1 MFQKQEE
8 QKAVSVVRLRTWV
21 SLTWGSENMEFWSAV
36 VRAGDL
42 PSLIGR
48 VNGGWVAGEVGDF
61 RMLWKL
67 TCGVGR
73 AETQGPAKL
82 VRDRK
87 SRAPALFLK
96 TVCCRQTEWHMK
108 QGRHKCWASGEDV
121 RLLRKR
127 SRLKRSYLEEK
138 LFRKEKVPVI
148 YMVTLVIEALDID
161 LTKII
166 VWLYWEGVC

>member
-1 MFQKQEE
+1 MFQKREE

-42 PSLIGR
+42 PSSIGR

-73 AETQGPAKL
+73 AETQGQAKL

-108 QGRHKCWASGEDV
+108 QGRHKCWAFGEDV

-127 SRLKRSYLEEK
+127 SRLKGAIQKKNCLG
-138 LFRKEKVPVI
+138 RKK
-148 YMVTLVIEALDID
+148 YQ
-161 LTKII
+161 
-166 VWLYWEGVC
+166 